1 MLLPRTGRSGGRPP
15 SRWINDIWIKESGGR
30 WIKAAQ
36 GCSSWHSMGGDLCP
50 AEDFYTMMIRLDEL
64 EIFIQDMPVLTEL

>member
-1 MLLPRTGRSGGRPP
+1 M
-15 SRWINDIWIKESGGR
+15 
-30 WIKAAQ
+30 AAQ